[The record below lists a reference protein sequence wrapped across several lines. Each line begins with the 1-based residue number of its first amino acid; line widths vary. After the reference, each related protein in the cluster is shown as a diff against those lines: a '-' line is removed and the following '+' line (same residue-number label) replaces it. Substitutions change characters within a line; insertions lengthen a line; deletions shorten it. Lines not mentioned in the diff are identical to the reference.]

1 MLNSRLF
8 PIHILLCT
16 VLLAGQSLAQEKPY
30 INKVQILDFGELL
43 GLPGSCRLDFDT
55 KELSDLGGNLCPFS
69 DQRFGEP
76 LRYLVVADPNS
87 QVEFRVIS
95 YLNPAQG
102 LSYAPEGIY
111 EVSGLADVPIIVNQ
125 LQTIDAGATGVIN
138 IIMGGTLTTSQPQSF
153 NSSFFIEIEDGIS
166 FEPVL

>member
-1 MLNSRLF
+1 MFNSRLF
-8 PIHILLCT
+8 RIHILLCT
-16 VLLAGQSLAQEKPY
+16 VLLTGQSWAQEKPY
-30 INKVQILDFGELL
+30 VNKVQILDFGELL
-43 GLPGSCRLDFDT
+43 GLPGSCHLNFDT
-55 KELSDLGGNLCPFS
+55 KVLSDLGGNLCPFN

-76 LRYLVVADPNS
+76 LQYLVVADPNS

-95 YLNPAQG
+95 YSNSDQG

-125 LQTIDAGATGVIN
+125 FQTIDAGATGVIN

-153 NSSFFIEIEDGIS
+153 NSSFLIEIEDGVS
-166 FEPVL
+166 FEAVP